1 MLHMIT
7 CPNREL
13 RAYWNGV
20 QHVLTTVIDSAPKWI
35 FPESIIFG
43 IDRYGHLMSE
53 TSRAW
58 LRHAIRWWYA
68 AMTEIDKNGG
78 VFTAAYTLEKAV
90 TGFKEAAVRWAVSI
104 KTHYIARKYTKLTGV
119 VSRKER
125 ERFKTIVSITETGQ
139 YTLTTAFTAAVAQI
153 ETAARARRQEAQ
165 QTREQRQQQRPAQRP
180 RHS

>member
-1 MLHMIT
+1 MIT

-20 QHVLTTVIDSAPKWI
+20 QHVLATVIDGMPKWK

-43 IDRYGHLMSE
+43 IDRDGRLMSE

-58 LRHAIRWWYA
+58 LRHAVRWWYA

-78 VFTAAYTLEKAV
+78 MFTAAYTLEKAV
-90 TGFKEAAVRWAVSI
+90 TGFREAAVRWAVSI
-104 KTHYIARKYTKLTGV
+104 KAHYVTRKHTKLTGV

-139 YTLTTAFTAAVAQI
+139 YTLTDTFTTAVAQI
-153 ETAARARRQEAQ
+153 EREVNTKRQQAQ
-165 QTREQRQQQRPAQRP
+165 QAREQRQQQRQAQRP
-180 RHS
+180 RQG